1 MCVSK
6 QTLPN
11 RHDSGS
17 GEQRD
22 VQNRFHARAAHPLD
36 PPVSPPRDVSDL
48 CLERLKRRFIM
59 SSDPQATPDA
69 ADAVVVTDLTGQIIL
84 INEAAL
90 NCFGHDLEN
99 ISGKTCAELLVEG
112 LDCPH
117 QTVTREQPVVERD
130 VFSREGDRLLHLR
143 VNWFTDADG
152 RGGFEHVIRDV
163 TSEHAIEGFLAE
175 VERMSL
181 AGLMVSAVAHEVA
194 TPLSV
199 IANLAEMLLMDCERE
214 TAMAAKLK
222 KIVTQA
228 HRVSELMRHMLDFFR
243 HRPAQ
248 FAEVELSEL
257 ARETLDLVKPELR
270 KARIHASV
278 ESHPGTPPVWGDR
291 AQLQQVLLNLITNA
305 IQAMKNGGRLRVI
318 INEPADPP
326 DGRRAVILAVEDSG
340 CGIAPQV
347 LARMFDF
354 FFTTRVGD
362 GGSGLGLAISKQI
375 VEAHGG
381 TILAENLD
389 GGGARFAIEMH
400 TAVAKMG
407 AATPVCA

>member
-1 MCVSK
+1 
-6 QTLPN
+6 
-11 RHDSGS
+11 
-17 GEQRD
+17 
-22 VQNRFHARAAHPLD
+22 
-36 PPVSPPRDVSDL
+36 VSDL
-48 CLERLKRRFIM
+48 FLERLKRRFIQAT
-59 SSDPQATPDA
+59 DPQATPDA
-69 ADAVVVTDLTGQIIL
+69 AATDAVVVTDLAGQIIL

-99 ISGKTCAELLVEG
+99 LSGKTCAALLVEG

-117 QTVTREQPVVERD
+117 QAVTREQPVAERD
-130 VFSREGDRLLHLR
+130 VFGRDGDRLLHLR
-143 VNWFTDADG
+143 VNRFTDADG
-152 RGGFEHVIRDV
+152 RAGGFEHLIRDV
-163 TSEHAIEGFLAE
+163 TSERAIERFLAE

-214 TAMAAKLK
+214 TAMAANLK

-228 HRVSELMRHMLDFFR
+228 HRVSELTRHMLDFFR

-318 INEPADPP
+318 IDEPADPP

-340 CGIAPQV
+340 CGIAPEV
-347 LARMFDF
+347 LARVFDF
-354 FFTTRVGD
+354 FFTTKVGE
-362 GGSGLGLAISKQI
+362 GGTGLGLAISKQI
-375 VEAHGG
+375 VEVHGG
-381 TILAENLD
+381 TIRAENID
-389 GGGARFAIEMH
+389 GGGARFAIQMH
-400 TAVAKMG
+400 TAIAKAG
-407 AATPVCA
+407 AATPEHA